1 MVAIRSKD
9 RAMARAAVSATTGG
23 SAAKP
28 TLGTLVELLLPLL
41 VLGLLIALCIQL
53 LLPFVGLILWT
64 LVLAICFYPLHNV
77 LKRRGLSNR
86 MSASIIGT
94 LLAAL
99 ILIPTAIATISAA
112 SSVPELVSELQSGN
126 KQVRP
131 PPESLQS
138 VPLVGQKAYAAW
150 SQASADTPAF
160 MKKFG
165 PQLAS
170 FTKWMVAQAGGTMM
184 AILMLV
190 LAVIFAA
197 ITLAYA

>member
-28 TLGTLVELLLPLL
+28 ALGTLVELLLPLL

-53 LLPFVGLILWT
+53 LLPF
-64 LVLAICFYPLHNV
+64 
-77 LKRRGLSNR
+77 
-86 MSASIIGT
+86 
-94 LLAAL
+94 
-99 ILIPTAIATISAA
+99 
-112 SSVPELVSELQSGN
+112 
-126 KQVRP
+126 
-131 PPESLQS
+131 
-138 VPLVGQKAYAAW
+138 VGQKAYAAW

-197 ITLAYA
+197 ITLAYAESARAFCRSLLARITGSKARG